1 MGLPYAP
8 DYTYTEHFEERAF
21 ERFGVDST
29 RIVKWIAK
37 QKHSLTRY
45 SDESEKQQS
54 EIKKYVSADGVVFV
68 CNTVE
73 LTFITCYEAND
84 FLKEGEKTTIHENN
98 VDLFKKDAN
107 KLARR
112 YRVKDS
118 QEMLQSVAEHIEA
131 FYELSHKLM
140 NGRLSEQ
147 NYKHLESLIDEY
159 HAVKAAMRVIENKQ
173 NDFKFF

>member
-1 MGLPYAP
+1 MGLSYAP
-8 DYTYTEHFEERAF
+8 DYTWTEHFVKRAS

-29 RIVKWIAK
+29 KIAK
-37 QKHSLTRY
+37 WVAHQSGSLTPY
-45 SDESEKQQS
+45 SEEVETPKP
-54 EIKKYVSADGVVFV
+54 EIKKYVSDDGVVFV

-73 LTFITCYEAND
+73 FRFVTCYEAND
-84 FLKEGEKTTIHENN
+84 LLKEGGKTTIHENN